1 MNCSDFP
8 FSFNKMAIRLLPEI
22 EHNSMALC
30 CLDPDVLHASLT
42 VGTFF
47 EKPNLTL
54 FIAETM

>member
-1 MNCSDFP
+1 
-8 FSFNKMAIRLLPEI
+8 MAIRLLPEI